1 MIRVESPA
9 AELRR
14 YADTT
19 LFSRSFVEVQLAL
32 NSEASKMGKS
42 SRQKRTARI
51 AATRSTGAPRASL
64 AVLSRAFIMSVL
76 PVVAIFLGTRQLL
89 AEAFRIPSGSMEPTL
104 LVGDWLF
111 VNKLRF
117 GPHIPLTNRNLPGYA
132 PPTRGDVTVFV
143 SPPQDVTIRIAPDE
157 VTPTLVKRIVGVAGD
172 TLAMRHGHLTVNGSL
187 VPSPNAFRLPDAA
200 AEQPQAI
207 FAWQH
212 KIEIRG
218 SRFGPP
224 VATPSLHEWG
234 PLVVPS
240 GTFFM
245 MGDNRDNSV
254 DSRYYGPVPRANL
267 RGTPMFVYYS
277 YDTECAADYLCGV
290 TGIRWRRLGTWIH

>member
-1 MIRVESPA
+1 
-9 AELRR
+9 
-14 YADTT
+14 
-19 LFSRSFVEVQLAL
+19 
-32 NSEASKMGKS
+32 MGKS
-42 SRQKRTARI
+42 RRKRASRAAARPTAV
-51 AATRSTGAPRASL
+51 SRASL
-64 AVLSRAFIMSVL
+64 AARSRAFIVSIL
-76 PVVAIFLGTRQLL
+76 PVLAIFFGTRQLL

-117 GPHIPLTNRNLPGYA
+117 GPHIPFTSHSLPGYA
-132 PPTRGDVTVFV
+132 SPKRGDVTVFV
-143 SPPQDVTIRIAPDE
+143 SPPQDVTIRISPDD
-157 VTPTLVKRIVGVAGD
+157 VTPTLVKRIIGVGGD
-172 TLAMRHGHLTVNGSL
+172 TLLMRHGQLTVNGAA
-187 VPSPNAFRLPDAA
+187 VPSPNSFVLPDSVAD
-200 AEQPQAI
+200 QPQPI

-212 KIEIRG
+212 QIEIRG

-224 VATPSLHEWG
+224 VPAPSVHEWG
-234 PLVVPS
+234 PLVVPT

-277 YDTECAADYLCGV
+277 YDPDRGLDYFRAA
-290 TGIRWRRLGTWIH
+290 TAIRWERLGAWIR

>member
-1 MIRVESPA
+1 
-9 AELRR
+9 
-14 YADTT
+14 
-19 LFSRSFVEVQLAL
+19 
-32 NSEASKMGKS
+32 MGKS
-42 SRQKRTARI
+42 RRTRAARAAARPI
-51 AATRSTGAPRASL
+51 AIPSASL
-64 AVLSRAFIMSVL
+64 AVRTRAFIMGAL
-76 PVVAIFLGTRQLL
+76 PVLAIFLGTRQLL

-117 GPHIPLTNRNLPGYA
+117 GPHIPFTSHSLPGYA
-132 PPTRGDVTVFV
+132 SPKRGDVAVFI
-143 SPPQDVTIRIAPDE
+143 SPPQDVTIRISPDE

-172 TLAMRHGHLTVNGSL
+172 TLLMRHGQLAVNGAVVL
-187 VPSPNAFRLPDAA
+187 SPNSFVLPDAIA
-200 AEQPQAI
+200 DQPQTI
-207 FAWQH
+207 FTWQH
-212 KIEIRG
+212 QIEILG

-224 VATPSLHEWG
+224 IPAPSVHDWG
-234 PLVVPS
+234 PLVVPT

-277 YDTECAADYLCGV
+277 YDPERGADYFRAV
-290 TGIRWRRLGTWIH
+290 TAIRWRRLGAWIR

>member
-1 MIRVESPA
+1 
-9 AELRR
+9 
-14 YADTT
+14 
-19 LFSRSFVEVQLAL
+19 
-32 NSEASKMGKS
+32 MGKS
-42 SRQKRTARI
+42 RGKR
-51 AATRSTGAPRASL
+51 ATRDAARVTTAPRPSL
-64 AVLSRAFIMSVL
+64 MLRTRAFIMSVL
-76 PVVAIFLGTRQLL
+76 PALAIFLGTRQLL

-117 GPHIPLTNRNLPGYA
+117 GPHIPFTDRSLPGYA
-132 PPTRGDVTVFV
+132 RPKRGDVTVFI
-143 SPPQDVTIRIAPDE
+143 SPPQDMSIRISPDD
-157 VTPTLVKRIVGVAGD
+157 VTPTLVKRIVGIAGD
-172 TLAMRHGHLTVNGSL
+172 TLLMRHGELSVNGAAVRSN
-187 VPSPNAFRLPDAA
+187 NAFVLPDAVA
-200 AEQPQAI
+200 DEPQSI

-212 KIEIRG
+212 QIEVRD

-224 VATPSLHEWG
+224 ITTPSLHEWG
-234 PLVVPS
+234 PLVVPA

-277 YDTECAADYLCGV
+277 YDPESGLDYFRAV
-290 TGIRWRRLGTWIH
+290 TSIRWRRLATWIR